1 MLGAVVCKMI
11 GLASIASMQRIRAG
25 VTHAEATRVRDPI
38 CSRRRLVSAPS
49 ADRRGRASR
58 YRTDPHGTVESLSH
72 AVADATAVLCTLMQR
87 ACTTVPAD
95 GLYYVPF

>member
-38 CSRRRLVSAPS
+38 CSRRRLVSTPS

-58 YRTDPHGTVESLSH
+58 YGLIH
-72 AVADATAVLCTLMQR
+72 
-87 ACTTVPAD
+87 TVPWKA
-95 GLYYVPF
+95 